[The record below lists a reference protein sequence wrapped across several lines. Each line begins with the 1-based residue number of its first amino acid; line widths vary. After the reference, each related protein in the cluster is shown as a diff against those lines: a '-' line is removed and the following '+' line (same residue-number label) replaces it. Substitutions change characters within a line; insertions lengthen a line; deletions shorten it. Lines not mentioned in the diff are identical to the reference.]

1 MSNEP
6 TKWPAPIKSDPSGA
20 GAALRQY
27 EQQTT
32 ETTDE
37 PAAYQRTLAR
47 IDRSAQP
54 SSHARWF
61 VAFGAT
67 ALVVPVLLWLLRSS
81 PAVPVIPGP
90 RASAPVATATAEVP
104 PHATTPE
111 PSVLLGPVPTPLPT
125 GKIRL
130 GDGITASLS
139 ATASATARFQ
149 EGTLDITLASGE
161 LVLHV
166 PPREIGQAVLV
177 TAGGYRLTV
186 VGTVLT
192 VSHGPRRLD
201 LTVREG
207 LVAVSKDGGH
217 LATVAAGET
226 WSTALPV
233 PDPRRFAPRISRS
246 TPATDCTRFAVDTR
260 DTRIQERLRCYREKA
275 RGRGPKSERAQY
287 ELACL
292 LRDGRGDLAAALS
305 AFELQRARFPQGDH
319 RSDADRAIIELLP
332 RLGRHAEALAETQM
346 FLDEHPDSESRAE
359 IRLVRGDIYRA
370 IFRDVTSAERE
381 YDEGTDAQGRTGD
394 DSRFLRALCLE
405 ALGRMDEALVAYQ
418 EYLAQSG
425 TAHAR
430 EAKRRMEELAR

>member
-1 MSNEP
+1 MSKEP
-6 TKWPAPIKSDPSGA
+6 TKWPAPIKGEPSGA

-27 EQQTT
+27 EQQTA

-37 PAAYQRTLAR
+37 PAAYQRALAR
-47 IDRSAQP
+47 LERYAQP
-54 SSHARWF
+54 SSRARWF
-61 VAFGAT
+61 VVFGAT
-67 ALVVPVLLWLLRSS
+67 ALVVPALLWLLRSS
-81 PAVPVIPGP
+81 PAVPVLPGP
-90 RASAPVATATAEVP
+90 RASAPVATATAEV
-104 PHATTPE
+104 HSRATSPE
-111 PSVLLGPVPTPLPT
+111 PSVPLGTVPTPLPT

-130 GDGITASLS
+130 GDGITALLS

-149 EGTLDITLASGE
+149 EGTLDITLASGDIA
-161 LVLHV
+161 LHV
-166 PPREIGQAVLV
+166 PPRGIGQAVLV

-201 LTVREG
+201 LTVSEG

-226 WSTALPV
+226 WSTALPA

-246 TPATDCTRFAVDTR
+246 MPATDCTRFAVDTR
-260 DTRIQERLRCYREKA
+260 IQERLRCYRERA

-292 LRDGRGDLAAALS
+292 LRDGPGDLAAALS
-305 AFELQRARFPQGDH
+305 AFELQRARFPRGDH

-346 FLDEHPDSESRAE
+346 FLDDHPDAESRAE

-370 IFRDVTSAERE
+370 IFRDATSAERE
-381 YDEGTDAQGRTGD
+381 YDGGADAQGRTGD

-405 ALGRMDEALVAYQ
+405 ALGRMEEALVAYQ
-418 EYLAQSG
+418 EYLAQAGS
-425 TAHAR
+425 AHAR
-430 EAKRRMEELAR
+430 EAKRHMDQLGK